1 VRLVIDLGVW
11 GIAESGELEK
21 TDVIRLRWR
30 KRKIF
35 RQSAPSPGDTFGQAF
50 LGAFVASP
58 RGRTMNSKYLILCF
72 LFAAPVFGEE
82 PPNEQLRNILI
93 PEAKGQAID
102 RKAALASQLQLAELP
117 KEIER
122 PKVNDRQGSL
132 DEKGLDER
140 LAIRWQ
146 SGDLMIGN
154 EWKSVTEIDEATAD
168 ESLLEYLKLRGDE
181 NLDIDRH
188 REMARWC
195 ESKGLSQ
202 RARSHWF
209 GVLDADP
216 SDIEARKGLGFV
228 FVFNRWVSPQEIAK
242 ATATSKSIHEALK
255 KWMPRVRDWSASI
268 EGTDN
273 KKRLKAIEQLR
284 ELTAPEAIVALD
296 VAVGQVSPITAKHFI
311 NAIGKF
317 QTREASLSL
326 AGIAIANTSTEVGT
340 AAIES
345 LKKYP
350 LECYVPDL
358 LDLMCTE
365 FELKNQLVTR
375 SNGELVLQLVQ
386 MRELRDKYQS
396 AQVDKLMTVGN
407 TGKQVVYSGLA
418 VERIGRRL
426 VQIQTL
432 KSTKTAVKNEVAA
445 SIAAEE
451 AKRNAEDAQAEVI
464 KANESVR
471 MLQSSIATVLRGT
484 TGVKLD
490 DSPKAWWDWWDRH
503 EESYNAG
510 EKVVESSYSEDRSSL
525 VYDTR
530 KVEST
535 SYSPPVVPRRHECLV
550 FGTLIQTE
558 RGLKPIESIRV
569 GDMVVTQNIQ
579 SGELRLKPVLRT
591 TLRPASATQDIQ
603 LASGEKIRATL
614 GHPWWVIGQ
623 GWVKTK
629 DLKKGMALR
638 TPADF
643 TSINDI
649 EDREAIET
657 FNLVIDDDHTYF
669 VGQSRVL
676 AWDATELIPTF
687 QRVPGLP
694 APVLREE

>member
-1 VRLVIDLGVW
+1 
-11 GIAESGELEK
+11 
-21 TDVIRLRWR
+21 
-30 KRKIF
+30 
-35 RQSAPSPGDTFGQAF
+35 
-50 LGAFVASP
+50 
-58 RGRTMNSKYLILCF
+58 MNSKYLILCF
-72 LFAAPVFGEE
+72 LFIAPVAGEE
-82 PPNEQLRNILI
+82 PPKEQLRNVLI

-102 RKAALASQLQLAELP
+102 RKSMLASQLQIAQLP
-117 KEIER
+117 EKIER
-122 PKVNDRQGSL
+122 PKVNGREGTL
-132 DEKGLDER
+132 EEEALDER
-140 LAIRWQ
+140 MAIRWQ
-146 SGDLMIGN
+146 SGDLKIGK
-154 EWKSVTEIDEATAD
+154 EWRSVTEIDEATAD
-168 ESLLEYLKLRGDE
+168 ESLREYLKLRGDE

-188 REMARWC
+188 RTMARWC

-209 GVLDADP
+209 GVLDTDP
-216 SDIEARKGLGFV
+216 SDSEARKGLGFV
-228 FVFNRWVSPQEIAK
+228 FVFNRWVSSQEIAN

-255 KWMPRVRDWSASI
+255 RWMPRVKDWSAAI
-268 EGTDN
+268 EGSDN

-284 ELTAPEAIVALD
+284 ELTTPEAIVALD

-326 AGIAIANTSTEVGT
+326 AGIAIANTSTDVGT
-340 AAIES
+340 AAVES

-396 AQVDKLMTVGN
+396 AQVDKLMMVGN
-407 TGKQVVYSGLA
+407 TGKQAVSNGLA

-426 VQIQTL
+426 VQIQTV
-432 KSTKTAVKNEVAA
+432 KSTKNGVKNEVAA

-451 AKRNAEDAQAEVI
+451 AKRNAEDAQADVV

-471 MLQSSIATVLRGT
+471 MLQSNIATVLRGT
-484 TGVKLD
+484 TGAKLD
-490 DSPKAWWDWWDRH
+490 DSPKAWWDWWDRY
-503 EESYNAG
+503 EESYIAG
-510 EKVVESSYSEDRSSL
+510 EKYVESSYSEDRSSL

-530 KVEST
+530 RAEAT

-558 RGLKPIESIRV
+558 GGLKPIESIRV

-579 SGELRLKPVLRT
+579 SGELRMKPVLRT
-591 TLRPASATQDIQ
+591 TLRPVAVTQDIQ

-638 TPADF
+638 TPANF
-643 TSINDI
+643 TSIDDI
-649 EDREAIET
+649 TDREAIET

-676 AWDATELIPTF
+676 AWDASELIPTF